1 VLTNGGDIV
10 EDIQEKEYSEK
21 IDLSFWKNFLVYAKP
36 YKKYF
41 FILALVM
48 VGVGAIDAIFPL
60 MNGKAIDD
68 FVMKGTTN
76 GLKAFAIK
84 YGLLVLIQ
92 AINAWFL
99 ISIAGRIETGMAYDI
114 RKIGFEKLQVL
125 SLSYYDNRA
134 VGWLMARMTSDINR
148 LSETLSWGL
157 VDFVWGVTMMITIIV
172 IMFSLN
178 VKLALI
184 TLSVIP
190 PLAIISVYFQ
200 QKILTAY
207 RKVRKINSRIT
218 GAFNEDISG
227 AKTTK
232 TLVREEQNLEEFKNL
247 TKEMRDSS
255 VKAVI
260 ISSLYLPIIL
270 LLGSIG
276 TSLALNFGGKSVL
289 SNTLSYGTLVIFV
302 NYTIQFFEP
311 VRELAAIF
319 AELQSAQASAE
330 RVFSLINEDLE
341 IEDSIEVI
349 EKYGDFMNPKKE
361 NWPSINGEIEFKNVS
376 FAYKNGEKVL
386 ENFNLHVN
394 PGETIALVGE
404 TGSGKSTI
412 VNLLCR
418 FYEPTKGEI
427 LIDGVDYKKRPQV
440 WLHENL
446 GYVLQ
451 SPHLFSGTIKDNI
464 KYGNLEAS
472 ELDIIRASKLVNA
485 HDFIVELHDGYDT
498 EVGEGGNLLS
508 TGQKQLI
515 SFARAV
521 LRNPKIFVLDE
532 ATSSI
537 DTETEKIIQD
547 TIHKVLKGRT
557 SFIIAHRLST
567 IKNADKILVIRKG
580 QIIEAGTHHE
590 LLNKREYYYRL
601 YTNQFIR
608 EQEREILN

>member
-1 VLTNGGDIV
+1 MDEMKEEIV
-10 EDIQEKEYSEK
+10 NEK
-21 IDLSFWKNFLVYAKP
+21 INFSFWKNFLIYAKP
-36 YKKYF
+36 YKKS
-41 FILALVM
+41 FIFLAIVNA
-48 VGVGAIDAIFPL
+48 GVGIIDALFPL
-60 MNGKAIDD
+60 LNGKAIDD
-68 FVMKGTTN
+68 FVVNGTTA
-76 GLKAFAIK
+76 GLGKFATI
-84 YGLLVLIQ
+84 YISLVLIQ
-92 AINAWFL
+92 VVNVWFF
-99 ISIAGRIETGMAYDI
+99 ITTAGKIEANIAYDI
-114 RKIGFEKLQVL
+114 RKIAFEKLQVL
-125 SLSYYDNRA
+125 SLSYYDNKA

-148 LSETLSWGL
+148 LSETISWGL
-157 VDFVWGVTMMITIIV
+157 IDFVWGFTMMICIVV

-184 TLSVIP
+184 TLAVIP

-200 QKILTAY
+200 EKILVAY
-207 RKVRKINSRIT
+207 RKVRAINSRIT

-232 TLVREEQNLEEFKNL
+232 TLVREDENLQEFTKL
-247 TKEMRDSS
+247 TSEMKESS
-255 VKAVI
+255 VKAVT
-260 ISSLYLPIIL
+260 ISSIYLPIVL

-276 TSLALNFGGKSVL
+276 TALALNFGGKGVAL
-289 SNTLSYGTLVIFV
+289 NIISYGVLVSFI

-311 VRELAAIF
+311 VRQMAAIF

-341 IEDSIEVI
+341 IEDNIKVTN
-349 EKYGDFMNPKKE
+349 KYGDFFNPKRE
-361 NWPSINGEIEFKNVS
+361 AWPEIKGEIEFKNVS
-376 FAYKNGEKVL
+376 FSYNTGEEIL
-386 ENFNLHVN
+386 NDFNLHVK

-418 FYEPTKGEI
+418 FYEPTEGEI
-427 LIDGVDYKKRPQV
+427 LFDGVDYRERPQI

-464 KYGNLEAS
+464 MYGDLNAS

-485 HDFIVELHDGYDT
+485 HDFIMELDKEYDT

-547 TIHKVLKGRT
+547 TIQKVLKGRT

-567 IKNADKILVIRKG
+567 IVNADRILVIKKG
-580 QIIEAGTHHE
+580 KVIESGNHRE
-590 LLNKREYYYRL
+590 LMSKKGYYYRL
-601 YTNQFIR
+601 YTNQFVE
-608 EQEREILN
+608 EQSKVILN

>member
-1 VLTNGGDIV
+1 MDEIKEDIV
-10 EDIQEKEYSEK
+10 NEK

-36 YKKYF
+36 YTKS
-41 FILALVM
+41 FIFLAIAM
-48 VGVGAIDAIFPL
+48 GGVGVVDALFPL
-60 MNGKAIDD
+60 LNGKAIDT
-68 FVMKGTTN
+68 FVVNKTTD
-76 GLKAFAIK
+76 GLGKFALL
-84 YGLLVLIQ
+84 YACLVLFQ
-92 AINAWFL
+92 VINVWFF
-99 ISIAGRIETGMAYDI
+99 ITTAGKIEVNMAYDI

-125 SLSYYDNRA
+125 SLSYYDDKA

-148 LSETLSWGL
+148 LSETISWGL
-157 VDFVWGVTMMITIIV
+157 IDFVWGLTMMISIIV

-190 PLAIISVYFQ
+190 PLAIVSVYFQ
-200 QKILTAY
+200 EKILTAY
-207 RKVRKINSRIT
+207 RKVRKINSKIT

-232 TLVREEQNLEEFKNL
+232 TLVREDENLEEF
-247 TKEMRDSS
+247 TKMTSEMRDSS
-255 VKAVI
+255 IRAVS
-260 ISSLYLPIIL
+260 ISSIYLPIVL
-270 LLGSIG
+270 LLGSVG
-276 TSLALNFGGKSVL
+276 TALALNFGGKNVAL
-289 SNTLSYGTLVIFV
+289 NIISYGTLVTFI
-302 NYTIQFFEP
+302 NYTVQFFEP
-311 VRELAAIF
+311 VREMAAIF

-341 IEDSIEVI
+341 IEDSMAAKD
-349 EKYGDFMNPKKE
+349 KYGDFFNPKRE
-361 NWPSINGEIEFKNVS
+361 SWPEIKGEVEFKNVS
-376 FAYKNGEKVL
+376 FSYNTGEEIL
-386 ENFNLHVN
+386 RDFNLHVK

-418 FYEPTKGEI
+418 FYEPKNGEI
-427 LIDGVDYKKRPQV
+427 LIDGVDYRERPQV

-464 KYGNLEAS
+464 QYGNLQAS

-485 HDFIVELHDGYDT
+485 HDFIMELDKGYDT

-521 LRNPKIFVLDE
+521 LRNPRIFVLDE

-547 TIHKVLKGRT
+547 TIQKVLKGRT
-557 SFIIAHRLST
+557 SFVIAHRLST
-567 IKNADKILVIRKG
+567 VVNADRILVIKKG
-580 QIIEAGTHHE
+580 QIIEAGNHQE
-590 LLNKREYYYRL
+590 LISKKGYYYRL
-601 YTNQFIR
+601 YTNQFAR
-608 EQEREILN
+608 